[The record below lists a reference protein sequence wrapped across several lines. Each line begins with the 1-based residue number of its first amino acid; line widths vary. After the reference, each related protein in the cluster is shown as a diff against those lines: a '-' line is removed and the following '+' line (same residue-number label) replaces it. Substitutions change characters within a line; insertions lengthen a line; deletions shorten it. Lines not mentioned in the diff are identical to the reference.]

1 MGSKHLHKRHN
12 VSLLLYHIVFPI
24 KYRRKVLT
32 KRVQRIL
39 RAVCLGLQKRYEIAF
54 IEIGMEE
61 DHVHFLVQSI
71 PAMSPKQIVQTIKS
85 ITAKKIFQIC
95 PEVKQMLWGG
105 AFWTTGYYVNTVSRH
120 GNESTISNYVKN
132 QGKSDYKVIHK
143 ADQLELFE

>member
-32 KRVQRIL
+32 KRVQKIL
-39 RAVCLGLQKRYEIAF
+39 RAICVGLQKRYEMSF
-54 IEIGMEE
+54 IEIGIEE
-61 DHVHFLVQSI
+61 DHIHFLVQSV

-85 ITAKKIFQIC
+85 ITGKKIFQIC

-120 GNESTISNYVKN
+120 GNESTISKYVKN
-132 QGKSDYKVIHK
+132 QGKTGYEVIHK
-143 ADQLELFE
+143 ANQLELFE